1 MINLGCMLARPRGG
15 ASSEGGELGRG
26 GYPYHTIVKEET
38 DGNDALAF
46 KILLPVHSDPLHVKF
61 PDILHLCISILWV

>member
-1 MINLGCMLARPRGG
+1 VGVVWVVVGVVVVEPQRFNGC
-15 ASSEGGELGRG
+15 
-26 GYPYHTIVKEET
+26 PYHTIVEEET

-46 KILLPVHSDPLHVKF
+46 KILHPVHSDTLHVKF

>member
-15 ASSEGGELGRG
+15 GFQGAGGLGRG

-46 KILLPVHSDPLHVKF
+46 KILHPVHSDPLHVKF
-61 PDILHLCISILWV
+61 PDILHLCISILWL